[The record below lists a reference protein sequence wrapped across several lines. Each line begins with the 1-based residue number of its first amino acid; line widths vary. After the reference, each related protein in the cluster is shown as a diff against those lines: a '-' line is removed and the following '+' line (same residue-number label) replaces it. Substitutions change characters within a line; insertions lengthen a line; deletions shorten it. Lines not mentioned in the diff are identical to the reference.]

1 MTGCSRTNSSPS
13 NNVTVCNIIQVSMN
27 DQYFAVKLLRSV
39 KHSTYVVGLSKGTIK
54 NIVREMSGNFEP
66 TQMWQPGQCCMNL
79 NYACLRNPGQLV
91 AMATVPDYRT
101 AFVIYC
107 TAYSNTLCFK
117 VEKLSQRLTVLTM

>member
-13 NNVTVCNIIQVSMN
+13 DNVTVCNIIHVSMN
-27 DQYFAVKLLRSV
+27 DQYFAVKMLRSV
-39 KHSTYVVGLSKGTIK
+39 KYSTYAVGLSKGAIK

-79 NYACLRNPGQLV
+79 NCACLRTPGQLV

-107 TAYSNTLCFK
+107 STYSNALCF
-117 VEKLSQRLTVLTM
+117 